1 MSEAVP
7 VAPAATV
14 MVMRDGPDGVET
26 LMVRRHA
33 SLAFHGGGWVFPG
46 GRVDDEDRIDTDGD
60 EDRAARAA
68 GVREVA
74 EETGLDLDPEVLV
87 PLSHWTTPPGPP
99 RRFAT
104 WFFLAP
110 ASDRSPVTVDGE
122 EITAHRW
129 ITLQGAL
136 DEHAAGDLQLAPP
149 QYVTLLG
156 LVRAR
161 TVADAERRCRTR
173 RYMRFTPQI
182 VPDGD
187 TICCIYPG
195 DVAYDATTPD
205 DRGALDVEGPRHRLT
220 IRGSDFA
227 YEAPDDADWL

>member
-1 MSEAVP
+1 MSDAVP

-14 MVMRDGPDGVET
+14 MVMRDGPDGVQT

-33 SLAFHGGGWVFPG
+33 KLAFHGGGWVFPG
-46 GRVDDEDRIDTDGD
+46 GRVDDGDRRGADDD
-60 EDRAARAA
+60 DHAARMA
-68 GVREVA
+68 GIREVR
-74 EETGLDLDPEVLV
+74 EETGLDLDPVSLV

-104 WFFLAP
+104 WFFMA
-110 ASDRSPVTVDGE
+110 AAGDRSPVTVDGE

-136 DEHAAGDLQLAPP
+136 DEHAAGELQLAPP

-156 LVRAR
+156 LAD
-161 TVADAERRCRTR
+161 VASVSAAEQRCRGR
-173 RYMRFTPQI
+173 RYMHFTPRI

-187 TICCIYPG
+187 TICCLYPG
-195 DVAYDATTPD
+195 DVAYDDDAVVD

-220 IRGSDFA
+220 IRGNDFT